1 MDKLLYGVGLND
13 YDSKINVNGKIL
25 KFYKVWQSMLS
36 RCYDFKCHSRYPA
49 YIGCSVCKEWH
60 SLTAFKKWFD
70 ENYIEGYE
78 LDKDILVEGNRI
90 YSPETCCFVPKE
102 INRLF
107 ENRSKRLYYDKQ
119 LPIGIQFDKYRGKYL
134 AEITINGKR
143 KYVGRFNTINEAY
156 ECREIEKRYLISKFI
171 EEYYR
176 SNKITKK
183 VYEAIKNR
191 I

>member
-1 MDKLLYGVGLND
+1 MEKYLNFIKLGRVCFQDAMILNA
-13 YDSKINVNGKIL
+13 IVAIPHIL
-25 KFYKVWQSMLS
+25 IV
-36 RCYDFKCHSRYPA
+36 A
-49 YIGCSVCKEWH
+49 YAKSDIALQH
-60 SLTAFKKWFD
+60 LKKWFD

-107 ENRSKRLYYDKQ
+107 ENKSKRLYYNKQ
-119 LPIGIQFDKYRGKYL
+119 LPIGIRFDKYRGKYL